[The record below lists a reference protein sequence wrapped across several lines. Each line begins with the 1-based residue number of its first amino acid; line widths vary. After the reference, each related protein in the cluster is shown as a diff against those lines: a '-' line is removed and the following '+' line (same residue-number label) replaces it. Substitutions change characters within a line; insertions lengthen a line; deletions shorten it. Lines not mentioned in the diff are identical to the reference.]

1 MQTPGTT
8 SIQPQKALIRRKTI
22 TSIAGYTELI
32 TLLMID
38 SMVHKEARHTHPF
51 EHPAVVP
58 SQLGVTRTLPGQ
70 RLRALG
76 KGFPAGLWSAL
87 DADGYGREEPL
98 MLTSD
103 YI

>member
-1 MQTPGTT
+1 MSYLLYTT
-8 SIQPQKALIRRKTI
+8 CKLPVPQPQKALIRRKTI
-22 TSIAGYTELI
+22 ASIAGYTELI

-38 SMVHKEARHTHPF
+38 SMFRKEARHTHSF

-70 RLRALG
+70 RLRAPG
-76 KGFPAGLWSAL
+76 KGFPAGCE
-87 DADGYGREEPL
+87 ADGYGRGEPL

-103 YI
+103 